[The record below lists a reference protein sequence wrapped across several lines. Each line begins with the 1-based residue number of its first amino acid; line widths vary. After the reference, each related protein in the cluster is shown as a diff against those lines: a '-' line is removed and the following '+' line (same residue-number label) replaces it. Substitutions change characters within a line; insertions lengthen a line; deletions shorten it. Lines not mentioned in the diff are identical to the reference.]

1 MSKVW
6 FITGS
11 SRGLGRELVRAALD
25 NGDAATQLAE
35 ERAGLE
41 PRATDYE
48 SLRSA
53 SATTKPL
60 TNTRQIACGTIDLTL
75 ADTLA
80 VRLRH
85 GTDPPGRRGDA
96 GGERVGPQFATPGP
110 VQPLDPST
118 TRRIAP
124 Y

>member
-53 SATTKPL
+53 SATNQTVNQYASNCLRDNRFDPC
-60 TNTRQIACGTIDLTL
+60 RYARGTP
-75 ADTLA
+75 AA
-80 VRLRH
+80 RPRS
-85 GTDPPGRRGDA
+85 PRSPG
-96 GGERVGPQFATPGP
+96 
-110 VQPLDPST
+110 
-118 TRRIAP
+118 
-124 Y
+124 